1 MSLLL
6 LLSVLVIASKA
17 LTVVVS
23 DYLSG
28 ATYTSIYDQAC
39 IGMCSNTTVS
49 NMYLYL

>member
-23 DYLSG
+23 DYLCG
-28 ATYTSIYDQAC
+28 ATYTIYDQAC